1 MKRLLFAAATLFAM
15 GLGLAASSVQAGD
28 CKVTC
33 YKHPIT
39 GALICTPPC
48 P

>member
-1 MKRLLFAAATLFAM
+1 MMRLVLAVTAVLTL
-15 GLGLAASSVQAGD
+15 GLGLASPSVQAKD
-28 CKVTC
+28 CTPTC

-39 GALICTPPC
+39 GQLICTPPC